1 MHACMHAYIH
11 TYMHACIHTYM
22 HTYLH
27 TYIHTYSNT
36 HVELAWHR
44 GSVMDCHA
52 RARGSIPAWNG
63 IFTELHVLRK
73 GQ

>member
-11 TYMHACIHTYM
+11 ACMHACIHAYI
-22 HTYLH
+22 L

-52 RARGSIPAWNG
+52 RARGSIPAGNG